1 MIKSQLGVIF
11 TSFESKFFS
20 KWVFKHRIIYIAN
33 KEACERRKMRFLDL
47 VNLFSHLV
55 RVGTYANYGQISCFN
70 FSSIFSPYQ
79 PGRRRQLGLIGIF
92 NVKILSTKFST
103 LNQIL
108 INGDR
113 VLETLCLGKTTN
125 FKFNFLTCF
134 AELVARFWFQI
145 FNVGFVWKTRKSE
158 NIGNRDRDSK
168 LRKKS

>member
-1 MIKSQLGVIF
+1 MKAN
-11 TSFESKFFS
+11 FFS

-125 FKFNFLTCF
+125 FKFNFLQSW
-134 AELVARFWFQI
+134 LRDGI
-145 FNVGFVWKTRKSE
+145 FSRSQNFNPAFLILRLLEKSQ
-158 NIGNRDRDSK
+158 
-168 LRKKS
+168 KSLNPGD

>member
-1 MIKSQLGVIF
+1 MIKSELGVIF
-11 TSFESKFFS
+11 TSFESQFFY

-134 AELVARFWFQI
+134 AELAAGWDFFGI
-145 FNVGFVWKTRKSE
+145 PKF
-158 NIGNRDRDSK
+158 
-168 LRKKS
+168 